1 LATAAPLDARLAG
14 GDVARD
20 DPAVGALSELAD
32 LIAASARSP
41 RQRERVLRAARVPL
55 TGAGLVALR
64 AVERHGP
71 IAVSDVARRLELDQ
85 STASRQI
92 RPLEAEGLVTR
103 SVDPADRRAARLAIT
118 PKGRRLLDRVRE
130 VPLNDYA
137 VALGDWSA
145 ADRVTLAQLLDR
157 LREGLLR
164 TRTDETGWSVRKDPA

>member
-1 LATAAPLDARLAG
+1 LASTAPLE
-14 GDVARD
+14 GDSPAD
-20 DPAVGALSELAD
+20 DPAVHALSELAD
-32 LIAASARSP
+32 LIAASARSA
-41 RQRERVLRAARVPL
+41 RQRERVLHAARVPL

-71 IAVSDVARRLELDQ
+71 IAVSEVARRLELDQ

-92 RPLEAEGLVTR
+92 RPLEAQGLVTR

-118 PKGRRLLDRVRE
+118 AKGRRLLDRVRE

-137 VALGDWSA
+137 VALSDWSDT
-145 ADRVTLAQLLDR
+145 DRATLAELLDR

-164 TRTDETGWSVRKDPA
+164 TRVDESGWSVRKDPA

>member
-1 LATAAPLDARLAG
+1 VAAAAPLDAAR
-14 GDVARD
+14 VAPD

-41 RQRERVLRAARVPL
+41 RQRERVVRAARVPL

-71 IAVSDVARRLELDQ
+71 VAVSELARRLELDQ

-103 SVDPADRRAARLAIT
+103 TVDPADRRTARLAVT

-137 VALGDWSA
+137 VALGDWSD
-145 ADRVTLAQLLDR
+145 ADRATLAELLVR
-157 LREGLLR
+157 LREALLR

>member
-1 LATAAPLDARLAG
+1 MAATAPLGAEG
-14 GDVARD
+14 VPRD
-20 DPAVGALSELAD
+20 DPAVRALSELAD

-41 RQRERVLRAARVPL
+41 RQRDRIVRAARAPL

-71 IAVSDVARRLELDQ
+71 IAVSEVARRLELDQ

-92 RPLEAEGLVTR
+92 RPLEEQGLVTR

-137 VALGDWSA
+137 VALSDWSTD
-145 ADRVTLAQLLDR
+145 DRAVLARLLDR
-157 LREGLLR
+157 LRDGLLR
-164 TRTDETGWSVRKDPA
+164 TRADETGWAVRKDPA